1 MSRGKKYKKNFE
13 QYDSIKEY
21 TLVDAV
27 DLLSN
32 FEKSNFDESVD
43 VSINLGVDP
52 RHADQ
57 LVRGT
62 VSLPN
67 GTGKDVKAV
76 VVTKD
81 DEKSKECIEA
91 GAIEAGSK
99 DLLDKIEKGW
109 LDFDVLIASP
119 DMMPQLGKLGK
130 VLGPRGLM
138 PNPKVGTVTNEVVKS
153 LKEVLAG
160 KVEFRVDKNG
170 VINVSVGKASFEK
183 DKLIE
188 NIKTIMSA
196 ILKAKPAS
204 VKGTYFEKFTLS
216 STMGP
221 GIKVLK
227 TDFVI

>member
-13 QYDSIKEY
+13 QYDSVKEY
-21 TLVDAV
+21 ALVDAV
-27 DLLSN
+27 ELLSN

-81 DEKSKECIEA
+81 DEKSKECIEV

>member
-13 QYDSIKEY
+13 QYDSAKEHA
-21 TLVDAV
+21 LVDAV
-27 DLLSN
+27 ELLSN

>member
-13 QYDSIKEY
+13 QYDSVKEY
-21 TLVDAV
+21 ALVDAV
-27 DLLSN
+27 ELLSN

-99 DLLDKIEKGW
+99 DLLDKIEKGGFKHFMLKEIYEQPSSIKDSIRGRIRDGNIVLGGIE
-109 LDFDVLIASP
+109 LDDLIICVADLNQDDSVDVL
-119 DMMPQLGKLGK
+119 DV
-130 VLGPRGLM
+130 VLLV
-138 PNPKVGTVTNEVVKS
+138 N
-153 LKEVLAG
+153 
-160 KVEFRVDKNG
+160 
-170 VINVSVGKASFEK
+170 
-183 DKLIE
+183 LI
-188 NIKTIMSA
+188 
-196 ILKAKPAS
+196 
-204 VKGTYFEKFTLS
+204 LS
-216 STMGP
+216 
-221 GIKVLK
+221 
-227 TDFVI
+227 

>member
-1 MSRGKKYKKNFE
+1 MYRGKKYKENVSK
-13 QYDSIKEY
+13 YDSAKEH
-21 TLVDAV
+21 TLDAAL
-27 DLLSN
+27 DLLTD
-32 FEKSNFDESVD
+32 FQKANFDESIDISV
-43 VSINLGVDP
+43 NLGVDP

-57 LVRGT
+57 LIRGT

-67 GTGKDVKAV
+67 GSGKKVRAV
-76 VVTKD
+76 VVTKED
-81 DEKSKECIEA
+81 DKAKECIEN
-91 GAIEAGSK
+91 GAVDAGSK

-119 DMMPQLGKLGK
+119 DVMPQLGKLGK

-153 LKEVLAG
+153 LKEIIAG

-170 VINVSVGKASFEK
+170 IINVGIGKASF
-183 DKLIE
+183 DKNKLKE
-188 NIKTIMSA
+188 NIIACMNA
-196 ILKAKPAS
+196 ILKAKPSS

-221 GIKVLK
+221 GIKVQK
-227 TDFVI
+227 ADFIN

>member
-13 QYDSIKEY
+13 QYDSVKEY
-21 TLVDAV
+21 ALVDAV
-27 DLLSN
+27 ELLSN

-91 GAIEAGSK
+91 GAIAAGSK

-196 ILKAKPAS
+196 ILKAKPAA